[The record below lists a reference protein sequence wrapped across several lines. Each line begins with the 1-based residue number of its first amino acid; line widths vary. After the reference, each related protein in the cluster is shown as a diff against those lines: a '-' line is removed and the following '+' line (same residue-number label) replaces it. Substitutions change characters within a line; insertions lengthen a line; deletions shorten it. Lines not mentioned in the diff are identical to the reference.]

1 MRKGIYILPNL
12 ITTGN
17 LFFGFLSIIH
27 SWHYSLGHQE
37 SLFKSGLFIMIAAV
51 MDMLDGQVARR
62 TNTGSRFGEEY
73 DSLCDVVSFGVAPM
87 AMVFAWGHY
96 FKEELALVACFF
108 HLACGTIRL
117 ARFNVQNKS
126 TEKSHFQGL
135 PIPMG
140 GMFFV
145 LSALIFKPNQD
156 IWFMEGE
163 SFMLLCMLT
172 VPFLMV
178 SQVSYLSSKSLSL
191 NRRQPMHVLMPFLFI
206 TMALWIK
213 PILTLYVLTL
223 TYIASG
229 PLGVILRATKKLLKK
244 KPTQKV

>member
-12 ITTGN
+12 FTTGN
-17 LFFGFLSIIH
+17 LFFGFLSILN
-27 SWHYSLGHQE
+27 SWHYSLGYQH
-37 SLFKSGLFIMIAAV
+37 SLLKSGLFIMVAGV
-51 MDMLDGQVARR
+51 LDMLDGQVARK

-96 FKEELALVACFF
+96 FAEELAVVACFF
-108 HLACGTIRL
+108 HLACGAIRL

-126 TEKSHFQGL
+126 TEKSYFQGI

-145 LSALIFKPNQD
+145 LSALVFKPTQD
-156 IWFMEGE
+156 IWFMQGQG
-163 SFMLLCMLT
+163 FMIMCMFT

-178 SQVSYLSSKSLSL
+178 SQIPYLSSKSLSL
-191 NRRQPMHVLMPFLFI
+191 NRRQPLFVLIPFVFI
-206 TMALWIK
+206 AMALWLK
-213 PILTLYVLTL
+213 PILTLYVLVL

-229 PLGVILRATKKLLKK
+229 PLGVVLRASKKLLKR
-244 KPTQKV
+244 KPIVKD